1 LHKFLFFL
9 FIIWLDINYKEKK
22 SNKKIEKLIKI
33 ARIRLNY
40 FKLRE
45 IMKKIVKLVRLS
57 SKEAFLKLRNL

>member
-1 LHKFLFFL
+1 LHKILTFL